1 MKFFNM
7 FNGNRAPFNVGLSP
21 VLLLIALLLA
31 AGCRERVNSRN
42 QDVSATPE
50 RGVYFWKSVFLLND
64 SETTFL
70 QDHNVKRLYL
80 KMFDVAPD
88 RDWDSGEIGVFPIAT
103 TKFVSPVPEG
113 ISVVPAVYITLEAL
127 RHSTGN
133 EEKLAHQIVERV
145 LAMVSFHKLGPV
157 GMVQFDCDWT
167 SSTRSSYFLL
177 CETAREMLKEKGI
190 ALSGTVRLHQIS
202 EEYYPFDHSVLMLYN
217 TGSVKNPDTRNSI
230 IDYEDVCKYLKN
242 GCTKHTFD
250 LAYPT
255 FSWTVFFRNG
265 EFAGLGRDSRV
276 DSLAAGETFRRET
289 SPMEEI
295 LKVKALAEKVLG
307 AAPHNNI
314 IYHLDSDNL
323 SKYTADEIEN
333 IYN

>member
-1 MKFFNM
+1 MPRICLSGSNVRSTEILYEPQGRHDGHTASAHIVQYYKNRFKIKLFSPIFASVIIVSNSSDMKFFNM

-42 QDVSATPE
+42 QDVEATPQ

-64 SETTFL
+64 SETAFL

-127 RHSTGN
+127 RHSIGN

-167 SSTRSSYFLL
+167 SSTRSSY
-177 CETAREMLKEKGI
+177 
-190 ALSGTVRLHQIS
+190 S
-202 EEYYPFDHSVLMLYN
+202 EEYYPFDHSVLIM
-217 TGSVKNPDTRNSI
+217 
-230 IDYEDVCKYLKN
+230 YEV
-242 GCTKHTFD
+242 GC
-250 LAYPT
+250 PCGC
-255 FSWTVFFRNG
+255 WQ
-265 EFAGLGRDSRV
+265 
-276 DSLAAGETFRRET
+276 
-289 SPMEEI
+289 
-295 LKVKALAEKVLG
+295 
-307 AAPHNNI
+307 
-314 IYHLDSDNL
+314 
-323 SKYTADEIEN
+323 
-333 IYN
+333 

>member
-50 RGVYFWKSVFLLND
+50 RGVYFWKSVFQLND
-64 SETTFL
+64 SETAFL

-167 SSTRSSYFLL
+167 FSTRSSY
-177 CETAREMLKEKGI
+177 
-190 ALSGTVRLHQIS
+190 S
-202 EEYYPFDHSVLMLYN
+202 EEYYPFDHSVLIM
-217 TGSVKNPDTRNSI
+217 
-230 IDYEDVCKYLKN
+230 YEV
-242 GCTKHTFD
+242 GC
-250 LAYPT
+250 PCGC
-255 FSWTVFFRNG
+255 WQ
-265 EFAGLGRDSRV
+265 
-276 DSLAAGETFRRET
+276 
-289 SPMEEI
+289 
-295 LKVKALAEKVLG
+295 
-307 AAPHNNI
+307 
-314 IYHLDSDNL
+314 
-323 SKYTADEIEN
+323 
-333 IYN
+333 